1 MYPIEEDQHQCQC
14 PVTEERYPPTIL
26 FNILSRRHYSNSN
39 SNSNGNCNNSSSS
52 SMDTAVDRRGQ
63 YSMPQN
69 CHCDQRRTVCLK
81 DPEGVCQAAS
91 AVLVKTVRFMTSLPS
106 YRYLP
111 HCDQLALLHNAW
123 VPLFVLGL
131 AQEHTEFEVT
141 DSPASSILK
150 RILLNTKDGELE
162 MEEPA
167 RPTLARVHKLK
178 ACLHRLR
185 NLDLSPKEY
194 AYIKGALL
202 FNPGKF
208 YSCVATVTDQEQI

>member
-26 FNILSRRHYSNSN
+26 FNILSRRHYSN

-208 YSCVATVTDQEQI
+208 YSCVATVTDQDQS

>member
-1 MYPIEEDQHQCQC
+1 MHPIEEDQHQCQC

-26 FNILSRRHYSNSN
+26 FNILSRRQYSNSN
-39 SNSNGNCNNSSSS
+39 SNSNSNSSRT
-52 SMDTAVDRRGQ
+52 DTTVDKQAQ
-63 YSMPQN
+63 YSVPKN

-91 AVLVKTVRFMTSLPS
+91 AILVKTVRFMTSLPS

-111 HCDQLALLHNAW
+111 QHDQLALLRHAW

-150 RILLNTKDGELE
+150 RILLNTSDGGFEI
-162 MEEPA
+162 EEPA

-208 YSCVATVTDQEQI
+208 YCCVATVTV